1 MRRDIVLVR
10 LPDPGRTV
18 PIVPADGMA
27 ILGRSTHCN
36 FVIDHPSV
44 SRRHALL
51 TRWCDSSVHVVDLG
65 SHSGTFVDDTRIG
78 EAVVP
83 CGRHVRF
90 GDVTFL
96 VCEAEGTVGEA
107 DHDPNTDSRVRGKR
121 QLPRRVASG
130 LTGAQREVFRLLVQG
145 LPEKAIARWL
155 GVSVHT
161 AHNHVGAIYRALG
174 VHSRAELMA
183 LVLRQHEAGVQGFAP
198 SAGQS
203 QRPGRIPAG
212 GHGTILRLHYLTSE
226 DRDAYVRLLDAHR
239 IVCSDCDGFIRI
251 NAPITPHVMRVLSA
265 AVL

>member
-10 LPDPGRTV
+10 LPVPGRAV
-18 PIVPADGMA
+18 SVIPAAGMA
-27 ILGRSTHCN
+27 ILGRSTHCHI
-36 FVIDHPSV
+36 VVDHPSV
-44 SRRHALL
+44 ARRHAVL
-51 TRWCDSSVHVVDLG
+51 TRWCDSSVHVLDLG
-65 SHSGTFVDDTRIG
+65 GHSGTFVDDTRIG

-96 VCEAEGTVGEA
+96 VCEAEGTAREA
-107 DHDPNTDSRVRGKR
+107 DPDPDTDGQMSEKR
-121 QLPRRVASG
+121 QLPRRDVSS
-130 LTGAQREVFRLLVQG
+130 LTGAQREVFHLLVQG

-174 VHSRAELMA
+174 VHSRGEMMA
-183 LVLRQHEAGVQGFAP
+183 LVLRQHEARVERPAP
-198 SAGQS
+198 SAGKW
-203 QRPGRIPAG
+203 QRPGRFQTG
-212 GHGTILRLHYLTSE
+212 GRTILRLHYLTSE

-251 NAPITPHVMRVLSA
+251 NAPITPHVMRVLTA